1 MNSTI
6 YSILLCSLAV
16 LVLTQEM
23 TDDSQMDK
31 RARFAF
37 AKRFAFNGP
46 SRGFAFAKRSAASAP
61 IALAAPIENSAAADS
76 DSMESDDQLM
86 EKRARFAFAKRF
98 AFNGPSRNFA
108 FAKRSPYSSFA

>member
-1 MNSTI
+1 MNSTV
-6 YSILLCSLAV
+6 YSLLLCSLAV

-46 SRGFAFAKRSAASAP
+46 SRGFAFAKRSAAPVAV
-61 IALAAPIENSAAADS
+61 AAPIDNSAADTE
-76 DSMESDDQLM
+76 SMESDDQLM

-108 FAKRSPYSSFA
+108 FAKRSYSSFA